1 VSPADDEVAEVTDP
15 SWIEPGAWPATVLPY
30 GVVERAGGIHL
41 AVAVGDQ
48 VLDLAGLARDG
59 LLAGALDEADEV
71 FAGATLDRFLA
82 AGRSTWHG
90 VRQRLRELVTD
101 PAARDRVEPHL
112 WPAADVWPR
121 LAWTVADYVDFY
133 SSLDHATNVGRIFRP
148 DEEPLPAA
156 WRHLP
161 IGYHGRAGTVVVSG
175 TEVERPSGL
184 RRVDG
189 AVTFGPSRQLDLEV
203 EVGFVVGAPTRLGD
217 RVPTG
222 AFADHVLGV
231 VLVNDWSARD
241 LQAFEYRPLG
251 PFLGKSFATSVSP
264 WIVPL
269 DALAAA
275 RVAPPEQQPT
285 PGDHLLPAGDAY
297 DLQLEL
303 ALEGQ
308 VVSRP
313 RYAPTYWTPAQQ
325 LAHLTSNGASL
336 RAGDLYASGTVSGPT
351 VDERGCL
358 LELTWGG
365 RDPLQ
370 VPGRAARTWL
380 EDGEVVTIRGTAP
393 GPDGTTIPLG
403 EVTGRVRPAR
413 G

>member
-1 VSPADDEVAEVTDP
+1 VTEV
-15 SWIEPGAWPATVLPY
+15 SWIEPGAWPATALPY
-30 GVVERAGGIHL
+30 GVVERTGLAHP

-59 LLAGALDEADEV
+59 LLDGALADATAV
-71 FAGATLDRFLA
+71 FGGSSLDRFLA
-82 AGRSTWHG
+82 AGRSAWSR
-90 VRQRLRELVTD
+90 VRQRLRELITD
-101 PAARDRVEPHL
+101 PAARDRVTPHL
-112 WPAADVWPR
+112 WAAADVWAR

-175 TEVERPSGL
+175 TDVERPSGL

-189 AVTFGPSRQLDLEV
+189 TVAFGPSRQLDLEV

-275 RVAPPEQQPT
+275 RVTPPEQEPR
-285 PGDHLLPAGDAY
+285 PSDHLLPAGDAY

-303 ALEGQ
+303 ALDGQ

-336 RAGDLYASGTVSGPT
+336 RPGDLYASGTVSGPAP
-351 VDERGCL
+351 DERGCL

-365 RDPLQ
+365 RDPLL
-370 VPGRAARTWL
+370 VEGRGPRTWL

-393 GPDGTTIPLG
+393 GPDGQPIPLG

-413 G
+413 A